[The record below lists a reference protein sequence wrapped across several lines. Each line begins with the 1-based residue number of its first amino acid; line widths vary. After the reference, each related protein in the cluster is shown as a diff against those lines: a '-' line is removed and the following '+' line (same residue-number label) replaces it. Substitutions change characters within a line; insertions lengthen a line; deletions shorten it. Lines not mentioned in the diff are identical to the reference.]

1 MNTPK
6 SRLPEWNLECA
17 NIFSVT
23 AIYLYNSGRPSTSYN
38 IRILY
43 RKQSDIQKSIIVNVM
58 FGSPQYVYLYTL
70 AAALAQFETV
80 LWVLYCIRTYKYI
93 YMNTCEFITLS
104 QICVRQFVARYIDC
118 TKSPFFIL
126 EGRKRRRFPWQ

>member
-43 RKQSDIQKSIIVNVM
+43 RKQSDI
-58 FGSPQYVYLYTL
+58 
-70 AAALAQFETV
+70 
-80 LWVLYCIRTYKYI
+80 
-93 YMNTCEFITLS
+93 
-104 QICVRQFVARYIDC
+104 
-118 TKSPFFIL
+118 
-126 EGRKRRRFPWQ
+126 